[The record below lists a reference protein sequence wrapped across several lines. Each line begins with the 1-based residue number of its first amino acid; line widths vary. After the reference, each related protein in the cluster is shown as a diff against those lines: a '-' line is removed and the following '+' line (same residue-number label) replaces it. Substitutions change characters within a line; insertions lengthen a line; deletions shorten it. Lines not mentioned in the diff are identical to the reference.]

1 MSRLSKAVPRR
12 KTRLTN
18 QETHQKTPDS
28 DKEDRNHDNDG
39 PGRYLDIAP
48 EISPV
53 STAVE
58 GSDGRERFS
67 MMMENGQYR
76 IELTKVHSAS
86 TVE

>member
-39 PGRYLDIAP
+39 PGRNLDIAP
-48 EISPV
+48 EVRPV

-58 GSDGRERFS
+58 GSEAERD
-67 MMMENGQYR
+67 
-76 IELTKVHSAS
+76 SA
-86 TVE
+86 